1 MKVKAFSRDKEISTP
16 SPWLTAPNLSGLGK
30 PTMDYHFLPGKCSV
44 SSGGETSHE
53 VVHKTHQS
61 TASRGRDSYVF
72 TLPWNT
78 TDHMPHLALALALT
92 LNYSDSPV
100 WKNGW
105 SYPQDRWPVLSGRTV
120 IFCHPVPSLMGFPG
134 GSMVKNL
141 PTNAGNA
148 GDTSLIPGSRRSPGE
163 WNGNPL
169 QYSCLGNPM
178 DRGAWRA
185 IVHGVPK
192 SQKDWVTEHTGM
204 CLLYHLFSPANW
216 HAVCQREKSAPTV

>member
-1 MKVKAFSRDKEISTP
+1 MKLFT
-16 SPWLTAPNLSGLGK
+16 K
-30 PTMDYHFLPGKCSV
+30 PTK
-44 SSGGETSHE
+44 E
-53 VVHKTHQS
+53 S

-78 TDHMPHLALALALT
+78 TDHMPHLALALALA

-100 WKNGW
+100 WKKGW

-163 WNGNPL
+163 GNGNPL

-192 SQKDWVTEHTGM
+192 SQNDWVTEHTGM